1 MRVATWAA
9 GVAIAVGLAILVGY
23 WMVLVLSALFGTDE
37 APGPRQGCGAR
48 RHGGRGGQD
57 RGVAPS
63 QRHVEMLSEYG
74 TAMSTAASTR

>member
-37 APGPRQGCGAR
+37 APVLVKVAVPGVMAGAAVLLLTAVLQRVRDRKEEDLQG
-48 RHGGRGGQD
+48 
-57 RGVAPS
+57 
-63 QRHVEMLSEYG
+63 VEH
-74 TAMSTAASTR
+74 

>member
-37 APGPRQGCGAR
+37 APVLVKVAVPSLMAGAAVLLLTAVLQR
-48 RHGGRGGQD
+48 VRDRKEENLGG
-57 RGVAPS
+57 
-63 QRHVEMLSEYG
+63 VEH
-74 TAMSTAASTR
+74 

>member
-37 APGPRQGCGAR
+37 APVLVKVAVPAVMAGAAVLLLTAVLQR
-48 RHGGRGGQD
+48 MRD
-57 RGVAPS
+57 RKEEGLEGVE
-63 QRHVEMLSEYG
+63 H
-74 TAMSTAASTR
+74 

>member
-37 APGPRQGCGAR
+37 APVLVKVAVPAAMAGAAVLLLTAVLQR
-48 RHGGRGGQD
+48 IRD
-57 RGVAPS
+57 RKEEDLEGVE
-63 QRHVEMLSEYG
+63 H
-74 TAMSTAASTR
+74 

>member
-37 APGPRQGCGAR
+37 APVLVKVAVPSLMAGAAVLLLTAVLQR
-48 RHGGRGGQD
+48 VRD
-57 RGVAPS
+57 RKEEDLEGVE
-63 QRHVEMLSEYG
+63 H
-74 TAMSTAASTR
+74 